1 MTAPNLPRVT
11 PSAAPSGPGAARR
24 GWSSH
29 VRVGRYGPR
38 LLLRCAFVGL
48 ALVVLVLLLTGC
60 GNGELPASWQTPVQP
75 SSSAAPTTS
84 ASPTPS
90 PTPTSAPTTTRES
103 PSPTATPDST
113 TPGATGAPRTGG
125 GHGTGGSGGGQAQRN
140 GAGTPIWPAAD
151 SAAAQRMQQQ
161 ADRGGDPW
169 LLDPE
174 EVTISYV
181 GAELGFRDPSLS
193 RLAPGTYAVS
203 DGRSPARATVTL
215 EQTVRQGPGGI
226 WLVTHVDRS

>member
-60 GNGELPASWQTPVQP
+60 GNGELPASWQTPVPP

-84 ASPTPS
+84 SSPTPS
-90 PTPTSAPTTTRES
+90 PTPAPTTTRES

-113 TPGATGAPRTGG
+113 APSASQAPRTDGG
-125 GHGTGGSGGGQAQRN
+125 DGTGGSGGGQAQRN